1 MPIKQPVVLSRADF
15 DQAVVSLRLNVSEIA
30 KVVGIPRTYLSE
42 FRNGDR
48 KLRPEHQAKLRD
60 FFEEKGVEFEDE
72 PGDGDRGPRAPQ
84 PGTESPHPRV
94 AVTEVLY
101 LPIRVEIDE
110 DRVRDVFTEIG
121 RNDKRIAE
129 LSNRKVKRDGGEIAA
144 GSQDEVRELFALL
157 AANYVFVRYL
167 TGTDSPLEKAPK
179 KSTLQEVLLDTILES
194 VERAGVRREESEEAR
209 AET

>member
-1 MPIKQPVVLSRADF
+1 MAIKQPEVLSRADF
-15 DQAVVSLRLNVSEIA
+15 DQAVISLRLNVSEIA

-48 KLRPEHQAKLRD
+48 RLRPEHQAKLRD

-72 PGDGDRGPRAPQ
+72 PGDGERDPRAPQ
-84 PGTESPHPRV
+84 PGAESPHPRV

-179 KSTLQEVLLDTILES
+179 KSTLHEVLLDTILES
-194 VERAGVRREESEEAR
+194 VERAGVRREEAEEAR
-209 AET
+209 AEA